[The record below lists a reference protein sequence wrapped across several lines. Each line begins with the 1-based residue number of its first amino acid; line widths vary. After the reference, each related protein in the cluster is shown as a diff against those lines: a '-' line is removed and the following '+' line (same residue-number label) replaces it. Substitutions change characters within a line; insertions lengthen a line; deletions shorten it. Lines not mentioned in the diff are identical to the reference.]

1 MYMRVTRGRFADPTR
16 MDEAVRQV
24 GQDIAAAIGRQPG
37 YQSFTGGI
45 DRASGRTITVSTWD
59 TEEHARWSPAD
70 VLGDL
75 VSKLQALGVQTDPP
89 EIFEV
94 TTQ

>member
-1 MYMRVTRGRFADPTR
+1 MYMRVTRGRFADPSTI
-16 MDEAVRQV
+16 DEAISQLGADLV
-24 GQDIAAAIGRQPG
+24 AAISRQPG

-59 TEEHARWSPAD
+59 TEDHARWSPAE
-70 VLGDL
+70 VLGDI
-75 VSKLQALGVQTDPP
+75 VSKLQALNVQTDPP

-94 TTQ
+94 TTT